1 MSQLQT
7 DAQKK
12 EARKQQA
19 MRMTVTKVKPVVV
32 KHVLNNQVM
41 SIYDLK
47 THMEKDYMQSLE
59 RDTRQ
64 PSLPQHLTGTSH
76 GNTSSPYGQHVSAS
90 T

>member
-1 MSQLQT
+1 MSKVQQT

-41 SIYDLK
+41 DIYDVK
-47 THMEKDYMQSLE
+47 
-59 RDTRQ
+59 
-64 PSLPQHLTGTSH
+64 
-76 GNTSSPYGQHVSAS
+76 VSCPKNRRLI
-90 T
+90 TVLRPTCPKNI